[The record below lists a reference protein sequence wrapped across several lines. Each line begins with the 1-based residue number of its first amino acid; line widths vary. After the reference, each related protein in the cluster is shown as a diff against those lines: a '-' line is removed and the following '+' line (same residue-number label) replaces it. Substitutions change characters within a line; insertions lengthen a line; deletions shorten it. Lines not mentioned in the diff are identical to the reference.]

1 MLQDKEVHILLDDQ
15 QKINKFARL
24 NSRLEELKEDIKN
37 KKNEIQTLEDATT
50 DIMMMED
57 DEEKVKSC
65 ASRMLIYFLSFA
77 PFFIRFIHI
86 IDELPRIP
94 CIVYVLALLI
104 SCKELRKEVY
114 SRPKSPSVIQAIY
127 AQPIFQETEQNECK
141 DEFI

>member
-57 DEEKVKSC
+57 DEEKVISC
-65 ASRMLIYFLSFA
+65 ATRMLIYFY
-77 PFFIRFIHI
+77 PFLHFSSGLF
-86 IDELPRIP
+86 
-94 CIVYVLALLI
+94 
-104 SCKELRKEVY
+104 
-114 SRPKSPSVIQAIY
+114 
-127 AQPIFQETEQNECK
+127 T
-141 DEFI
+141 